1 MQSDR
6 DVRQAL
12 WLVRLAGPSQAC
24 APESVSMCR
33 RSAAPTSE
41 GTGTNGTPAIR
52 QPVIA
57 STVDA
62 VGVARTATRSA
73 PATRSATDVAA
84 PTKSLRLNTAPSML
98 TASGMSVAVTAEGSS
113 DASSTSAGYRDKPA
127 TRRQACSSQIFISV
141 DRISSPRPNPAR

>member
-1 MQSDR
+1 M
-6 DVRQAL
+6 
-12 WLVRLAGPSQAC
+12 W
-24 APESVSMCR
+24 R
-33 RSAAPTSE
+33 RSATPTSA
-41 GTGTNGTPAIR
+41 GTGTKGTPAIR

-98 TASGMSVAVTAEGSS
+98 TASAISSAVTAEGSS
-113 DASSTSAGYRDKPA
+113 DASST
-127 TRRQACSSQIFISV
+127 
-141 DRISSPRPNPAR
+141 